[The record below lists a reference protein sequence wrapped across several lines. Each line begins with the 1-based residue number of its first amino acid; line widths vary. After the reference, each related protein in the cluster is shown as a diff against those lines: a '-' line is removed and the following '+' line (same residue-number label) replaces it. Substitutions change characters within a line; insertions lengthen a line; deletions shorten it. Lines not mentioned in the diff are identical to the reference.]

1 MSPSEQPRHETVL
14 DDATR
19 RVARVYA
26 EALLNA
32 AAKRGQEQAL
42 LQELQALV
50 GEVFARDPDC
60 EAFLASAAI
69 DRNRKA
75 AVLRGA
81 FEGRADELLVNFLLV
96 LNEHDRLGALRAV
109 AAVYRELYDE
119 RTGRMN
125 VRVASAAPLSD
136 EQQERLRQKLR
147 EQFQREPVLHTRLDP
162 DSQDLGRPARVIG
175 VDKATDLA
183 VIKIDAP
190 SALPTVKL
198 GNSEQ
203 VQVGDWVWDAS
214 VRTRLDE
221 IREQIIERSSHA
233 LQFGRNRFRD

>member
-1 MSPSEQPRHETVL
+1 MPTEQPRHETVL

-19 RVARVYA
+19 HVARVYA

-32 AAKRGQEQAL
+32 AAKNGRDADV
-42 LQELQALV
+42 LQELEALA
-50 GEVFARDPDC
+50 GEVFARDPDF

-81 FEGRADELLVNFLLV
+81 FEGRADELFVNFLLV

-119 RTGRMN
+119 RSGRMK
-125 VRVASAAPLSD
+125 VSVASAVPLTD
-136 EQQERLRQKLR
+136 EQQERLRRQLR
-147 EQFQREPVLHTRLDP
+147 EQFQREPVLHTRVDP
-162 DSQDLGRPARVIG
+162 DLLGGLV
-175 VDKATDLA
+175 
-183 VIKIDAP
+183 
-190 SALPTVKL
+190 
-198 GNSEQ
+198 

-221 IREQIIERSSHA
+221 IRDQVIERSTHA
-233 LQFGRNRFRD
+233 IQSGRNRFRD

>member
-50 GEVFARDPDC
+50 GEVFARGPDC

-119 RTGRMN
+119 RTGRLN

-162 DSQDLGRPARVIG
+162 DLLGGLV
-175 VDKATDLA
+175 
-183 VIKIDAP
+183 
-190 SALPTVKL
+190 
-198 GNSEQ
+198 